1 METNRSEKDNLNATS
16 FRSWNFTSE
25 YLSYINT
32 YTRSAKQQLVPSRS
46 ERIFK
51 AANNRVDF

>member
-25 YLSYINT
+25 CLSYINT
-32 YTRSAKQQLVPSRS
+32 YTRSTKQQLVPSRS